1 MAKAAQ
7 RPRILSLVGLL
18 MLGLAALPAGRIGRA
33 DTAGPPPQF
42 RVPGKAMVPPPAI
55 RPTTPVAKAAVCGRL
70 AMLGAQ
76 EQAPQSVPRMLTERD
91 DNWHQWRG
99 PLASGVSPKGD
110 PPVSWDTDHN
120 LRWRVEIPGE
130 GTATPIVWGNQVIN
144 HEDV

>member
-1 MAKAAQ
+1 
-7 RPRILSLVGLL
+7 

-91 DNWHQWRG
+91 DNWH
-99 PLASGVSPKGD
+99 SGAG
-110 PPVSWDTDHN
+110 
-120 LRWRVEIPGE
+120 RWPAGFRPR
-130 GTATPIVWGNQVIN
+130 ATRR
-144 HEDV
+144 